1 MPKAKRQQRN
11 IALFVPIACVG
22 HETGDDGVVK
32 LLVPRFRAG
41 WMQWLQKRLKKPH
54 IKVELDEIGSAVW
67 KQIDGSRNVAQI
79 GEVLEREFGERIH
92 PTAERLGFFLGTL
105 RRNRFIELVEPG
117 VPPEPIG

>member
-1 MPKAKRQQRN
+1 MPQEKKQPRN
-11 IALFVPIACVG
+11 IALFIPKACVG
-22 HETGDDGVVK
+22 HEVGDDGSVM

-54 IKVELDEIGSAVW
+54 IKVQLDEIGSAVW
-67 KQIDGSRNVAQI
+67 RQIDGARTVAKI
-79 GEVLEREFGERIH
+79 SETLEREFGERIH

-105 RRNRFIELVEPG
+105 RRNRFIELDEPG